1 MDYARLTDNKGNHAD
16 FRNVILIMTSNAG
29 AQYASQAKVGF
40 GNTTSSGEA
49 MMRQVKRSFKPEF
62 INRLSA
68 TIVFNDM
75 TRDMASRILD
85 KKLDMLRRQLSNK
98 NVELILSDEAHQYLL
113 SEGFTPEYGAREID
127 RVITNRLK
135 PILMREILFG
145 ELREGGKAEIIL
157 SDNGLMMKQN
167 IK

>member
-1 MDYARLTDNKGNHAD
+1 MPHK
-16 FRNVILIMTSNAG
+16 
-29 AQYASQAKVGF
+29 QKVGF

-145 ELREGGKAEIIL
+145 ELERGRQSGNHTLRQWSHDETEY
-157 SDNGLMMKQN
+157 
-167 IK
+167 

>member
-1 MDYARLTDNKGNHAD
+1 
-16 FRNVILIMTSNAG
+16 MTSNAG

>member
-1 MDYARLTDNKGNHAD
+1 MW
-16 FRNVILIMTSNAG
+16 S
-29 AQYASQAKVGF
+29 
-40 GNTTSSGEA
+40 
-49 MMRQVKRSFKPEF
+49 
-62 INRLSA
+62 
-68 TIVFNDM
+68 
-75 TRDMASRILD
+75 
-85 KKLDMLRRQLSNK
+85 
-98 NVELILSDEAHQYLL
+98 LILSDEAHQYLL